1 MTNITWNKLDPA
13 EHDYFN
19 PNGYNPYNS
28 THGATVRDNNNVR
41 WDLTVLRSDNGH
53 YLAAHGGIILPEQHS
68 TIKSAKARAEN
79 WFNNER

>member
-1 MTNITWNKLDPA
+1 MIKWKKQATT
-13 EHDYFN
+13 DYDWFS
-19 PNGYNPYNS
+19 PSGHNPYR
-28 THGATVRDNNNVR
+28 TIHTAIARDEHNVR
-41 WDLTVLRSDNGH
+41 WDLTVLRSDKGH